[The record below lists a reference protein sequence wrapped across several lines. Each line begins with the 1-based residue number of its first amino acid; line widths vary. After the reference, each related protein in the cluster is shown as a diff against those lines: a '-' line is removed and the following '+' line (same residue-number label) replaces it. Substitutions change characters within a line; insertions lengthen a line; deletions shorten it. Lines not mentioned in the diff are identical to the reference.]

1 MWRVVLEG
9 TGYGQWPRYVMPG
22 AVVLCVWTRCS
33 DNDGSWLQD
42 VAWVCY
48 AGDSGAVCEY
58 GLSAQTMQAH
68 GCETGIDSVIVIEI
82 YEYIFQ
88 EIELIGGF
96 LARI

>member
-1 MWRVVLEG
+1 MAWYEIPTGARLWNKVLD
-9 TGYGQWPRYVMPG
+9 
-22 AVVLCVWTRCS
+22 VL
-33 DNDGSWLQD
+33 
-42 VAWVCY
+42 
-48 AGDSGAVCEY
+48 
-58 GLSAQTMQAH
+58 AH